1 MTTKGQR
8 TKTDLDLLDYD
19 GALIISKLRFK
30 ILGKH
35 SSITS
40 EAENVTRETEIMT
53 ITKRSSNVPGKSKDE
68 NLL

>member
-1 MTTKGQR
+1 MGISKQAKFLYGRVLRIVISLEGVVSDKGQR

-19 GALIISKLRFK
+19 GALIISKLQFK

-40 EAENVTRETEIMT
+40 EAEEREI
-53 ITKRSSNVPGKSKDE
+53 
-68 NLL
+68 